1 MDLVFSLLIGAV
13 IGFVGGIVLGII
25 LMSNLHDGN
34 SIIALKLS
42 NVINASM
49 LECVT
54 KQVIT
59 KEQVHDIEDVFFK
72 HIEINFKHIK
82 ANHDDSRKEDK

>member
-1 MDLVFSLLIGAV
+1 MDSFFAGGI
-13 IGFVGGIVLGII
+13 IGFLVGVSAMLRVR
-25 LMSNLHDGN
+25 DTDT
-34 SIIALKLS
+34 ALKLS
-42 NVINASM
+42 NVMNTSM

-72 HIEINFKHIK
+72 HIELNFKGIK
-82 ANHDDSRKEDK
+82 VSHGDKEKEE